1 MEMMKAEEMLTLL
14 RNRSAELRQQCEVKM
29 SSVQTSEAAQTE
41 DQSRIRY
48 SADADFQAA
57 DELDRLI
64 EQVQGG

>member
-1 MEMMKAEEMLTLL
+1 MMKAEEILTLL

-41 DQSRIRY
+41 DQRRIRY

-64 EQVQGG
+64 KQVQGR